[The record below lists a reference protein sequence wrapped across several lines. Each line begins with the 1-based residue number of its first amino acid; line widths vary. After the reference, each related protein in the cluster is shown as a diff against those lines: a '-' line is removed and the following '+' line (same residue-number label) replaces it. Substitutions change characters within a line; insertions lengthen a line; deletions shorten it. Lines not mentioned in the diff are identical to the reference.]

1 MLCHGDH
8 GPAAHGLA
16 VEGFGIA
23 MVQLRDNLRVEGAL
37 VPISR
42 NTSLVISTIVQR
54 ETNTVD
60 SNRKRKKEKRTGLQG
75 KKLKATDIDA

>member
-16 VEGFGIA
+16 VEGFSIA

-42 NTSLVISTIVQR
+42 NTSLVVSTIVQ
-54 ETNTVD
+54 V
-60 SNRKRKKEKRTGLQG
+60 G
-75 KKLKATDIDA
+75 